1 MIRKTLLTLGVLAV
15 AVGALPQ
22 AQATEALMD
31 PSALTEEAPET
42 FLAKFETSKG
52 DFVVE
57 VTRAWAP
64 LGADRFYNL
73 VKNGFFDDARFF
85 RVLDGFVAQ
94 FGINGDP
101 KVSAVWREATIEDDP
116 VTGSNKRGTLVF
128 ATSGKDSRTTQLF
141 INFKDNTRLDGMGF
155 APFGRVLEG
164 MDVVGGFYKGYGEGA
179 PQGKGPA
186 QHRIQAEGNEY
197 LKKDFPDL
205 DYVKKATVV
214 PASE

>member
-1 MIRKTLLTLGVLAV
+1 MIRKTLLTLGVLAMI
-15 AVGALPQ
+15 VGAVAQ
-22 AQATEALMD
+22 AQATETLMD
-31 PSALTEEAPET
+31 PSTLTKQAPET
-42 FLAKFETSKG
+42 YLAKFETSKG

-73 VKNGFFDDARFF
+73 VENGFFDDARFF

-101 KVSAVWREATIEDDP
+101 KVSAVWREARIDDDP
-116 VTGSNKRGTLVF
+116 VVESNKRGTLVF
-128 ATSGKDSRTTQLF
+128 ATSGKNSRTTQLF

-155 APFGRVLEG
+155 APFGRVSEG
-164 MDVVGGFYKGYGEGA
+164 MEVVDGFYKGYGEGA